1 MGGLPRRVQFRC
13 FSLALM
19 GLDDRLGTVSA
30 GKIASL
36 VLVRGNPLEDVRNT
50 RVIEGV
56 FLRGKYYDRAD
67 LDRLLSE
74 VSKTADSD
82 AGSGSE

>member
-36 VLVRGNPLEDVRNT
+36 VLVRGNPLEDIRNA
-50 RVIEGV
+50 RLIEGV
-56 FLRGKYYDRAD
+56 FLRGTYYDHAD

-74 VSKTADSD
+74 VSKIADSD
-82 AGSGSE
+82 AVSGSE